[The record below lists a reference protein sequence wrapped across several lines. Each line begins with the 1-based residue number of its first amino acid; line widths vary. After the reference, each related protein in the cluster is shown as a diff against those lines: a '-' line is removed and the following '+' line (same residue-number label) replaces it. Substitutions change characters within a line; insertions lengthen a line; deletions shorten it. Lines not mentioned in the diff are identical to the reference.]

1 MQPIEQDR
9 TIKSETKYEGKIINV
24 REDTILLD
32 SGGQAQRE
40 VAEHRP
46 AVAILPIDQENNAL
60 LVRQYRHPTK
70 QMILEVPAGLVELG
84 EEPDDS
90 AMRELREETGYSS
103 RNLRL
108 LGGLWSSPGF
118 TDEYLYCYIAKD
130 LVENR
135 LQPDEDEE
143 ITVEKIPLSRV
154 NQLIRLGEIQ
164 DAKTV
169 ALILMATN
177 IF

>member
-32 SGGQAQRE
+32 NGGQAQRE

-70 QMILEVPAGLVELG
+70 QMILEVPAGLVE
-84 EEPDDS
+84 
-90 AMRELREETGYSS
+90 
-103 RNLRL
+103 
-108 LGGLWSSPGF
+108 
-118 TDEYLYCYIAKD
+118 
-130 LVENR
+130 
-135 LQPDEDEE
+135 
-143 ITVEKIPLSRV
+143 
-154 NQLIRLGEIQ
+154 
-164 DAKTV
+164 
-169 ALILMATN
+169 
-177 IF
+177 